1 MRKFSVIMLIS
12 IISAFFVQKCFAFD
26 GVEVSVPVYYENI
39 SNAGQSCT
47 VYMESVTQSG
57 GVFDKKIVESGTETN
72 FDVQL
77 NAAGIYDYK
86 IYRDIGNE
94 TDTLYDKT
102 VYFAE
107 ITVFDIDNELSAAV
121 NIYIQDGGKMK
132 RASYVDRKKAA
143 PKEKEKSSD
152 ETDKKDD
159 PKSSDDNNDGGS
171 NGKDMGGGRSHSLNP
186 PSDNGTGGGDTEKD
200 GTDNSGGNDTDDN
213 GTGGGDTEK
222 DGTDNSGGNDTDDN
236 VGNDGIDDGKTEP
249 ATDNATHGGKENDF
263 PDKSNIFDQIADDLP
278 FVPEDVKTGY
288 HNRIVLYIKI
298 LLVSLTA
305 AVLLTVLTLYKSIKL
320 KKKQNSQQDQ

>member
-107 ITVFDIDNELSAAV
+107 ITVVYVDNELSAAV

-132 RASYVDRKKAA
+132 RASYVDRKKDA
-143 PKEKEKSSD
+143 PKEKGKSSD

-171 NGKDMGGGRSHSLNP
+171 NGKTSGKSSPLNKSSSITVDISKNTDDPDTGTRSTAETNGEETTYSISDDESVKISEETLFNDAEDEAEDKKEEP
-186 PSDNGTGGGDTEKD
+186 PSEST
-200 GTDNSGGNDTDDN
+200 
-213 GTGGGDTEK
+213 
-222 DGTDNSGGNDTDDN
+222 
-236 VGNDGIDDGKTEP
+236 
-249 ATDNATHGGKENDF
+249 
-263 PDKSNIFDQIADDLP
+263 
-278 FVPEDVKTGY
+278 
-288 HNRIVLYIKI
+288 
-298 LLVSLTA
+298 TA
-305 AVLLTVLTLYKSIKL
+305 ALNIHLENAVNTGDSNHQEVWLFIMAVSFIVNMGAGIAE
-320 KKKQNSQQDQ
+320 KKQKK

>member
-107 ITVFDIDNELSAAV
+107 ITVFDVDNELSAAV

-132 RASYVDRKKAA
+132 RASYVDRKKDA

-213 GTGGGDTEK
+213 
-222 DGTDNSGGNDTDDN
+222 

-249 ATDNATHGGKENDF
+249 ATDNVGHGGKENDF
-263 PDKSNIFDQIADDLP
+263 SDKSNIFDQIADDLP

-288 HNRIVLYIKI
+288 HSRIVLYIKI

>member
-107 ITVFDIDNELSAAV
+107 ITVVDVDNELSAAV
-121 NIYIQDGGKMK
+121 IIYIQDGGKVK

-213 GTGGGDTEK
+213 
-222 DGTDNSGGNDTDDN
+222 

-249 ATDNATHGGKENDF
+249 ATDNVDHGGKENVF
-263 PDKSNIFDQIADDLP
+263 SDKSNIFDQIADDLP

-288 HNRIVLYIKI
+288 HSRIVLYIKI